1 MIRRLLLVAL
11 LLPWSAAWAQQAQRS
26 ALTNGLRPA
35 PQDAE
40 WSIPLSR
47 FEIYAGIR
55 GNDGADFLVGG
66 KYSHRLPGAR
76 KWAAAGFTEVV
87 FTDPTLVL
95 LGGLLQWMPVNHF
108 LLETGPGIAVYEG
121 GNDFFWRAG
130 AEYELLLDR
139 LSLRPKVYV
148 DFVNS
153 TTVVT
158 YGLAIGT
165 RR

>member
-1 MIRRLLLVAL
+1 MIRRLLLVAM
-11 LLPWSAAWAQQAQRS
+11 LLPFSAAWTQQVQRA
-26 ALTNGLRPA
+26 ALSPGIRPV
-35 PQDAE
+35 PQESE
-40 WSIPLSR
+40 WSMWDSR

-55 GNDGADFLVGG
+55 GNDGAEFLVGG

-76 KWAAAGFTEVV
+76 KWGAAGFTEVV
-87 FTDPTLVL
+87 FSDPTLIL
-95 LGGLLQWMPVNHF
+95 IGGLLQWMPVNDF
-108 LLETGPGIAVYEG
+108 LLETGPGLAIYDG

-139 LSLRPKVYV
+139 LSVRPKVYV

-153 TTVVT
+153 TSVVT
-158 YGLAIGT
+158 YGLAIGS